1 MYVCVCIY
9 VTITACKFTN
19 QCLYD
24 HNAHFIDAKVV
35 VYLGP
40 ERVVCNNG
48 SVCYFIDLVY
58 ACILY
63 ADTIHK
69 YVNLSNI
76 IDHLKS
82 FFSVFISVFIEC
94 TYIYIF
100 ERGLFYLW
108 DQ

>member
-1 MYVCVCIY
+1 MYVCICMY

-35 VYLGP
+35 DYLGP

-76 IDHLKS
+76 IDLLKS
-82 FFSVFISVFIEC
+82 FFFCFHFSFHRMHL
-94 TYIYIF
+94 YIYF
-100 ERGLFYLW
+100 
-108 DQ
+108 